1 MKRRKRVF
9 KGDPMNHQPFEF
21 WLLDEQPITP
31 EQKREL
37 QSHLK
42 ICKYCTALYETGVAL
57 HTKQMAQPTPG
68 FTVRFKKRLAAQHV
82 VERRRRLWG
91 LITLVLGAT
100 ALVLG
105 LTGSTL
111 LSIVNSPAEWLTL
124 GIGYLLFIIT
134 SLQAVAEFGL
144 VLLRVVP
151 GFISPLGWMMIFS
164 AVAGFSLLW
173 TISIWRFTRLP
184 RGV

>member
-1 MKRRKRVF
+1 
-9 KGDPMNHQPFEF
+9 MNHQPFET
-21 WLLDEQPITP
+21 WLLEEQLITP

-42 ICKYCTALYETGVAL
+42 ACKYCTALYETGVVL
-57 HTKQMAQPTPG
+57 HSKQMTLPAPG
-68 FTVRFKKRLAAQHV
+68 FTVRFKKRLAAQRV
-82 VERRRRLWG
+82 AERRRRLWG
-91 LITLVLGAT
+91 LVVLILGAI

-111 LSIVNSPAEWLTL
+111 LSIIDSPAEWLTL

-134 SLQAVAEFGL
+134 SLQAFAEFGL
-144 VLLRVVP
+144 VLLRVIP
-151 GFISPLGWMMIFS
+151 GFIPPLGWMVIAS
-164 AVAGFSLLW
+164 AIAGLSLLW
-173 TISIWRFTRLP
+173 TISIWRFTRLT

>member
-1 MKRRKRVF
+1 MK
-9 KGDPMNHQPFEF
+9 HQPFET
-21 WLLDEQPITP
+21 WLLEEQPITP

-42 ICKYCTALYETGVAL
+42 ICKYCSALYETGAALQSKQVASP
-57 HTKQMAQPTPG
+57 APG
-68 FTVRFKKRLAAQHV
+68 FTARFKKRLAVQRIA
-82 VERRRRLWG
+82 ERRHRLWG
-91 LITLVLGAT
+91 LIVLILGAI
-100 ALVLG
+100 ALLFG
-105 LTGSTL
+105 LAGSTL

-134 SLQAVAEFGL
+134 SLQAFTEFGL

-151 GFISPLGWMMIFS
+151 SFIPPLGWMVIVS
-164 AVAGFSLLW
+164 AIAGLSLLW

>member
-1 MKRRKRVF
+1 
-9 KGDPMNHQPFEF
+9 MNHQPFET
-21 WLLDEQPITP
+21 WLLEEQSITP

-42 ICKYCTALYETGVAL
+42 ICKYCTALYETGAAL
-57 HTKQMAQPTPG
+57 QSKQIASPAPG
-68 FTVRFKKRLAAQHV
+68 FTARFRKRLAAQRV
-82 VERRRRLWG
+82 AERRLKLWG
-91 LITLVLGAT
+91 LIVLM
-100 ALVLG
+100 LG
-105 LTGSTL
+105 GMAMLFGLAGSTL

-134 SLQAVAEFGL
+134 SLQAFTEFGL

-151 GFISPLGWMMIFS
+151 GFIPPLGWMVIAS
-164 AVAGFSLLW
+164 VIAGLSLLW
-173 TISIWRFTRLP
+173 TVSIWRFTRLP

>member
-1 MKRRKRVF
+1 
-9 KGDPMNHQPFEF
+9 MNHQPFEI
-21 WLLDEQPITP
+21 WLLEEQPITP

-42 ICKYCTALYETGVAL
+42 ICKYCTALYETGAVL
-57 HTKQMAQPTPG
+57 QSKQTASPAPG
-68 FTVRFKKRLAAQHV
+68 FTIRFKKRLAAQRA
-82 VERRRRLWG
+82 VERRYKFWG
-91 LITLVLGAT
+91 LIVLILGGM
-100 ALVLG
+100 ALLFG
-105 LTGSTL
+105 LAGSTL

-134 SLQAVAEFGL
+134 SLQAFTEFGL

-151 GFISPLGWMMIFS
+151 GFIPPLGWMVIVS
-164 AVAGFSLLW
+164 AIAGLSLLW

>member
-1 MKRRKRVF
+1 
-9 KGDPMNHQPFEF
+9 MNHQPFEI
-21 WLLDEQPITP
+21 WLLEEQPITP

-42 ICKYCTALYETGVAL
+42 ICKYCTALYETGLVL
-57 HTKQMAQPTPG
+57 HSKQMASPAPG
-68 FTVRFKKRLAAQHV
+68 FTVRFRKRLAAQRV
-82 VERRRRLWG
+82 AERRRRLWG
-91 LITLVLGAT
+91 LIGAI

-111 LSIVNSPAEWLTL
+111 LSIIDSPAEWLTL

-134 SLQAVAEFGL
+134 SLQAFTEFGL

-151 GFISPLGWMMIFS
+151 GFIPPLGWMMIAS
-164 AVAGFSLLW
+164 AVAGLSLLW

>member
-1 MKRRKRVF
+1 
-9 KGDPMNHQPFEF
+9 MNHQPFET
-21 WLLDEQPITP
+21 WLLEEQPITP

-42 ICKYCTALYETGVAL
+42 ICKYCTALHETGMAL
-57 HTKQMAQPTPG
+57 QLKQMATPAPG
-68 FTVRFKKRLAAQHV
+68 FTARFQKRLAAQRV
-82 VERRRRLWG
+82 AERRYKFWG
-91 LITLVLGAT
+91 LIVLILGGI
-100 ALVLG
+100 ALLFG
-105 LTGSTL
+105 LAGSTL

-134 SLQAVAEFGL
+134 SLQAFTEFGL

-151 GFISPLGWMMIFS
+151 AFIPSLGWMVIVS
-164 AVAGFSLLW
+164 AIAGLSLLW

>member
-1 MKRRKRVF
+1 
-9 KGDPMNHQPFEF
+9 MNHQPFEI
-21 WLLDEQPITP
+21 WLLEEKPITP

-42 ICKYCTALYETGVAL
+42 ICKYCLALYETGVAL
-57 HTKQMAQPTPG
+57 HSKQMASPALG
-68 FTVRFKKRLAAQHV
+68 FTARFQKRLAAQRFA
-82 VERRRRLWG
+82 ERRHRLWG
-91 LITLVLGAT
+91 LIVLVLGGI
-100 ALVLG
+100 ALLLG

-134 SLQAVAEFGL
+134 SLQAFAEFGL

-151 GFISPLGWMMIFS
+151 GFIPPLGWMVIVS
-164 AVAGFSLLW
+164 AIAGLSLLW
-173 TISIWRFTRLP
+173 TVSIWRFTRLS